1 MFDIQPVVLIID
13 YDDKVM
19 MMSAVKDNGGS
30 EDEADLMTFRSR

>member
-19 MMSAVKDNGGS
+19 MMSAVKDNDGS
-30 EDEADLMTFRSR
+30 DDDADLMTFRSR

>member
-1 MFDIQPVVLIID
+1 MFDIQLVVLIID

-30 EDEADLMTFRSR
+30 DDEADLMIFRSR

>member
-1 MFDIQPVVLIID
+1 MFDMQPVVFIIN

-30 EDEADLMTFRSR
+30 DDEAYLMTFRSR